1 MLDISYL
8 CRRALVIPIIL
19 VMAAFLLAAP
29 ARAQDPDVGRP
40 IELTPVSPEFPAEL
54 APPPRVEFMQAKRL
68 LDGGQPAEAAALLEA
83 LARETGDVRLLYHAA
98 IARGRAGQNMLA
110 LRHLTAVRGLP
121 GLGQTALADIDAK
134 LAAATAQLIVV
145 RLDIREPIASRP
157 AVALVPGTRITVE
170 AAGVPAFPAPPTAT
184 LRLDPGPW
192 IVRVDVPGYAPLV
205 APQQVVAGPGDRVW
219 QLLLTRRMV
228 AQELRFA
235 PPRALRRAKLR
246 LVATDRQD
254 LAPIVRAIDGPR
266 TTVQLTTGTWQ
277 LLASSPRHQ
286 ATSTLVVGPDPRPVD
301 IVLLPRT
308 AADSPRFI
316 KERKLVVGVSVV
328 MGVAFYSGI
337 GLSLGGANREGKVR
351 EKNAEL
357 LTAAGVPQDA
367 EPDPAALAELE
378 AAYPTASAHRDLRR
392 AVNLQFAGTTV
403 MTGGLGMLVGVLP
416 SLFEAR
422 RRAAYIELGI
432 GAAATLG
439 GSLWTYDYVRRRD
452 QRLGATDPDQRV
464 DSSGLAGHRVGA
476 SMITGMGIGMTVGSA
491 LLLITDH
498 VRRRKRNTVLHAA
511 PTLTGVLVRGEF

>member
-1 MLDISYL
+1 MF
-8 CRRALVIPIIL
+8 LVTG
-19 VMAAFLLAAP
+19 P

-40 IELTPVSPEFPAEL
+40 IEVTAESSEFPPEL
-54 APPPRVEFMQAKRL
+54 APPLRAEIMQARRL
-68 LDGGQPAEAAALLEA
+68 AASGQHAEAAALLEA
-83 LARETGDVRLLYHAA
+83 LARLLGDRRLLYHAA
-98 IARGRAGQNMLA
+98 IARGRAGQNSVA
-110 LRHLTAVRGLP
+110 LRHLGEARGVP
-121 GLGQTALADIDAK
+121 GLGQAALADIDAK
-134 LAAATAQLIVV
+134 IASATAQMVVV
-145 RLDIREPIASRP
+145 RLDIREPIASHP

-170 AAGVPAFPAPPTAT
+170 AAGVPAFPFEPTAT

-192 IVRVDVPGYAPLV
+192 IVRVDVPGYAPYV

-219 QLLLTRRMV
+219 QIWLTRRIV

-246 LVATDRQD
+246 LTATDRQD
-254 LAPIVRAIDGPR
+254 LAPIDRVIDGPR

-277 LLASSPRHQ
+277 LLATSPRHQ

-301 IVLLPRT
+301 IVLLPRA
-308 AADSPRFI
+308 AADQPRFI
-316 KERKLVVGVSVV
+316 KEKKLVIGVASLMGVS
-328 MGVAFYSGI
+328 FYTGI
-337 GLSLGGANREGKVR
+337 ALSLVGANREGKVR

-357 LTAAGVPQDA
+357 LTAAGVPQGA

-403 MTGGLGMLVGVLP
+403 MTGGLGMIVGILP

-452 QRLGATDPDQRV
+452 QRLGTTDPEHRV
-464 DSSGLAGHRVGA
+464 DSSGLAGHRIGA

-491 LLLITDH
+491 LLLLTDH
-498 VRRRKRNTVLHAA
+498 LRRRKRNAVLHAA
-511 PTLTGVLVRGEF
+511 PTLTGVLVRGQF